1 MNFFA
6 SFILGDFGCER
17 VCIGGAQQ
25 TYLLIKPKQKMLST
39 AFFFQFSAR
48 HEHIAVLFVNIL
60 QTVIGQHLKRVCGIR
75 P

>member
-1 MNFFA
+1 MYFFA

-39 AFFFQFSAR
+39 AFFF
-48 HEHIAVLFVNIL
+48 NIQHDMNTL
-60 QTVIGQHLKRVCGIR
+60 QCCLSIYYRLIGQHLKRVCGIR